1 MGKLDGKVTLIT
13 GAGSGIGRATALLF
27 AEEGA
32 KVVVA
37 DYAAEG
43 GEETV
48 RLIAEAGGQA
58 IFVHVD
64 VTSEEDVRRMVATA
78 VDSYGRIDILHNNAG
93 INSPIAPITEI
104 SEEDWDRVLDTDLK
118 GTFFGTKHVVPLMLQ
133 QGGGVIVNTASIMGM
148 GAQVYMSPYCAAK
161 AGVILLTRATS
172 AEYFKQNIRANC
184 ICPGFIATPMVEAVL
199 GLPGAR
205 DVKGDI
211 INLSPAGRL
220 GRPEEVAHC
229 AVFLA
234 SDDTSFVNGHA
245 LVVDGG
251 MCAGWQIDV
260 EKVLG

>member
-184 ICPGFIATPMVEAVL
+184 ICPGFIATPMVEPWMPMIDIERTP
-199 GLPGAR
+199 PGQAGQPANIAR
-205 DVKGDI
+205 AA
-211 INLSPAGRL
+211 LY
-220 GRPEEVAHC
+220 
-229 AVFLA
+229 LA
-234 SDDTSFVNGHA
+234 CDDSAYVTGAA
-245 LVVDGG
+245 LIVDGG
-251 MCAGWQIDV
+251 YSAEWMVPLKG
-260 EKVLG
+260 